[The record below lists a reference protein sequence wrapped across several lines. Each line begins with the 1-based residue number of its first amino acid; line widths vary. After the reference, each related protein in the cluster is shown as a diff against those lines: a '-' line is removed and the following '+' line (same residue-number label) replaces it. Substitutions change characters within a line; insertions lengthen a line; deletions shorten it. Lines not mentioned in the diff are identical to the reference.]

1 MTTPAASNIPE
12 IETFGE
18 LFLDAKSKVVRPL
31 TTDGSNAFG
40 LRPCNFN
47 GEDLFMTGTL
57 KHPRFHN
64 AQAII
69 KGLLSGA
76 DSFDL
81 PLPEEIPVPAFLTD
95 DGDRFDMEGIDFALE
110 YMAGADKAYLT
121 AKYSRALA
129 VSVTQSLRDLG
140 MVVNNPSSIEQT
152 ILTVRDTLARE
163 ARQISIDLAV
173 RDNAPTSIT
182 ALEELENQ
190 QLDALPYGTIS
201 KMPARLYERLA
212 RRAGGVT
219 RQGERMKWP
228 FAQMQVGD
236 QVKVDPKLAKRA
248 QSAVHVYGNRM
259 GKRFSTYTQPATGA
273 LLVIRLEDRANHVAQ
288 PFTANF

>member
-1 MTTPAASNIPE
+1 MATSVIHE

-64 AQAII
+64 ATAII
-69 KGLLSGA
+69 RGLLSGA

-81 PLPEEIPVPAFLTD
+81 PLPDEVPVPEFLTD
-95 DGDRFDMEGIDFALE
+95 NSERLAMDGIDFALE
-110 YMAGADKAYLT
+110 YMAGADKTYLT
-121 AKYSRALA
+121 TKYSRALA
-129 VSVTQSLRDLG
+129 VAVTQTLRELG
-140 MVVNNPSSIEQT
+140 MVVGNPSSIEQT
-152 ILTVRDTLARE
+152 ILTVRDALARE
-163 ARQISIDLAV
+163 ARQITMDLAL

-182 ALEELENQ
+182 ALEELENK
-190 QLDALPYGTIS
+190 QLDALPYGVIS
-201 KMPARLYERLA
+201 KVPARLYERLS
-212 RRAGGVT
+212 RRAGGIT

-248 QSAVHVYGNRM
+248 QSAVHVYANRM

-273 LLVIRLEDRANHVAQ
+273 LLVIRLEDRSNHVAQ
-288 PFTANF
+288 PFTTNF